1 MNIPM
6 NTSLDTIQTSII
18 RQFGA
23 IAAQT
28 PGCVALTIGEPDFD
42 TPECIKDGAKAGL
55 DANLTHYP
63 DANGIVELRRAISEF
78 EARTSDL
85 HYSPDEIILTVGAT
99 EAVFASLFAVLNP
112 GDEVIIPT
120 PAFGLYESSVQLCR
134 GKCVL
139 MDVSRDNFQITRE
152 NLEAHITER
161 TRAIILTSPNNPT
174 GVVLNEDS
182 LNNLHDVLKGKPIF
196 VLCDDVYRQLTY
208 IDNYRSFANF
218 QDMREQVIVIQS
230 FSKPYAMTGWR
241 IGYIMADAPVRT
253 QIAKVHAYMVTS
265 IPAFVQPACIEALKF
280 DPKDM
285 LDTYR
290 RRRDYVLGRLA
301 EMNLPV
307 VVPEG
312 AFYVFPDI
320 REFGLDSSTF
330 CLRMIKENLV
340 AAVPG
345 IAFGTEGYIR
355 ISYCYSDSEL
365 AEAMNRMA
373 AFITSLRC
381 AGRSPVGA

>member
-1 MNIPM
+1 MKIPM
-6 NTSLDTIQTSII
+6 NSALDQIQTSII

-55 DANLTHYP
+55 DANMTHYP
-63 DANGIVELRRAISEF
+63 DANGVIELRRAISEF

-99 EAVFASLFAVLNP
+99 EAVFASLFAILNP

-120 PAFGLYESSVQLCR
+120 PAFGLYESCVQLCR
-134 GKCVL
+134 GKCVM
-139 MDVSRDNFQITRE
+139 MDVSRDNFQITKE

-174 GVVLNEDS
+174 GVVLNDDS
-182 LNNLHDVLKGKPIF
+182 LNTLHDALKDKPIF

-218 QDMREQVIVIQS
+218 HDMREQVIVIQS
-230 FSKPYAMTGWR
+230 YSKPYAMTGWR
-241 IGYIMADAPVRT
+241 IGYILADAPVRT
-253 QIAKVHAYMVTS
+253 QIAKTHAYMVTS

-285 LDTYR
+285 LAAYR
-290 RRRDYVLGRLA
+290 CRRDYVLSRIAG
-301 EMNLPV
+301 MGLPV
-307 VVPEG
+307 TQPEG

-320 REFGLDSSTF
+320 REFGMSSSDF
-330 CLRMIKENLV
+330 CLRMIREGLV

-345 IAFGTEGYIR
+345 IAFGTEGYMR
-355 ISYCYSDSEL
+355 ISYCYSDEQL
-365 AEAMNRMA
+365 REAMDRME
-373 AFITSLRC
+373 AFIAKLR
-381 AGRSPVGA
+381 AEK